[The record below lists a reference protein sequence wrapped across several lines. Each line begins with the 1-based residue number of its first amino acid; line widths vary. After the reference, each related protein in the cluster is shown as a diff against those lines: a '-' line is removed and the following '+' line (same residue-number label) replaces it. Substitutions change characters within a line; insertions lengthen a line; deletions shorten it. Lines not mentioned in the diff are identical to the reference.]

1 MDDKEKSI
9 FKSVTDTMKNTI
21 DIATEAAKKAL
32 EPEPIKPD
40 LELVAIPAPLSIGDD
55 YMSPMPPMI
64 AVVKKKQSKKSA
76 VDTSGRIT
84 PAYDFPVPNTPL
96 PTKKTAKKAKTKPA
110 KTTAKKAVKKSKA
123 RKAAKKSASKT
134 SAKKKTAKKKTANK
148 VAKKTKTASKNKSKK
163 SKR

>member
-9 FKSVTDTMKNTI
+9 FESVTDTIKNTI

-32 EPEPIKPD
+32 EPEPIKPNE
-40 LELVAIPAPLSIGDD
+40 ELVAIPAPLSIGDD

-64 AVVKKKQSKKSA
+64 AVVKKKQSEKSA

-96 PTKKTAKKAKTKPA
+96 PTKKPAKKAKRKPA

-134 SAKKKTAKKKTANK
+134 SAKKTTKK

>member
-9 FKSVTDTMKNTI
+9 FESVTDTIKNTI

-40 LELVAIPAPLSIGDD
+40 EELVAIPAPLSIGDD
-55 YMSPMPPMI
+55 YMSPMPPVI
-64 AVVKKKQSKKSA
+64 AVVKKKLSKKSA

-96 PTKKTAKKAKTKPA
+96 PTKKAAKKAKRKPA
-110 KTTAKKAVKKSKA
+110 KTTTKKAMKKSTA
-123 RKAAKKSASKT
+123 RKAAKKSASKM
-134 SAKKKTAKKKTANK
+134 SAKKTTKK
-148 VAKKTKTASKNKSKK
+148 VAKKRKPN
-163 SKR
+163 